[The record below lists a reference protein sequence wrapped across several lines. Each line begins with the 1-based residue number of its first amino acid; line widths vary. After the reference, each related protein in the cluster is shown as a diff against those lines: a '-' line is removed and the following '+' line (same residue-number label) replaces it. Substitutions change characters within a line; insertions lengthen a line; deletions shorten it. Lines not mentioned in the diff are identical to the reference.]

1 MVILTFKIKVIMKI
15 KNYKLFLESN
25 DFDFDFLANIG
36 KMREAILKIVQ
47 LHEQKCYNDNKL
59 SSYDRFKVSL
69 NDLIDKAIETTPDN
83 KEHFYTITED
93 YLSVISLFEKEVYR
107 ENKLVEFDQSL
118 FSSLDDLI
126 GLFNLTLDER
136 EEDDINRLGKDV
148 DHILDKMDDSW
159 VYENESDGSSF
170 EINTDGIDDAIAGL
184 EGRLSE
190 DVDGMWTSEE
200 EFEKDI
206 ESYIGKKIE
215 DFDYSEKLQ
224 AYKYIENKQWIKNI
238 LEDGSQKDK
247 SFVNNFLS
255 QMKDLFEL

>member
-1 MVILTFKIKVIMKI
+1 MKI

-25 DFDFDFLANIG
+25 EFDFDFLANIG
-36 KMREAILKIVQ
+36 KMKQAIIKIVK
-47 LHEQKCYNDNKL
+47 LHEQKCYGDTKL
-59 SSYDRFKVSL
+59 SSYDRFKTAI

-93 YLSVISLFEKEVYR
+93 YLSVISLFEKEIYR
-107 ENKLVEFDQSL
+107 ENKLAEFDQSL
-118 FSSLDDLI
+118 FSSLDDLV

-136 EEDDINRLGKDV
+136 EEDDINRLGKDA

-159 VYENESDGSSF
+159 VYENESDGSNF

-247 SFVNNFLS
+247 DFVNNFLS

>member
-1 MVILTFKIKVIMKI
+1 MKI

-25 DFDFDFLANIG
+25 EFDFDFLANIG
-36 KMREAILKIVQ
+36 KMKQAIIKIVQ
-47 LHEQKCYNDNKL
+47 LHEQKCYGDTKL
-59 SSYDRFKVSL
+59 SSYERFKTAI

-93 YLSVISLFEKEVYR
+93 YLSVISLFEKEIYR
-107 ENKLVEFDQSL
+107 ENKLAEFDQSL
-118 FSSLDDLI
+118 FSSLDDLV

-136 EEDDINRLGKDV
+136 EEDDINRLGKDA

-247 SFVNNFLS
+247 DFVNNFLS

>member
-36 KMREAILKIVQ
+36 KMKQAIIKIVQ
-47 LHEQKCYNDNKL
+47 LHEKKCYGDIKL
-59 SSYDRFKVSL
+59 SSYERFKASL
-69 NDLIDKAIETTPDN
+69 NDLIDSAVKGE
-83 KEHFYTITED
+83 FTITED
-93 YLSVISLFEKEVYR
+93 YLSVINLFEKEVY
-107 ENKLVEFDQSL
+107 NKSL
-118 FSSLDDLI
+118 FSSYEESMFSHLDDLI
-126 GLFNLTLDER
+126 SCFNSLLDNEER
-136 EEDDINRLGKDV
+136 DEEDIMRLGEDA

-159 VYENESDGSSF
+159 VYENESDGSNF

-224 AYKYIENKQWIKNI
+224 AFQYIENKEWVKNI
-238 LEDGSQKDK
+238 LEGGSEKDK
-247 SFVNNFLS
+247 NFVNNFLS

>member
-47 LHEQKCYNDNKL
+47 LHEQKCYNDTKL

-136 EEDDINRLGKDV
+136 EEDDINRLGKDA

-184 EGRLSE
+184 EDRLSE

-247 SFVNNFLS
+247 DFVNNFLS

>member
-36 KMREAILKIVQ
+36 KMKQAIIKIVQ
-47 LHEQKCYNDNKL
+47 LHEKKCYGDIKL
-59 SSYDRFKVSL
+59 SSYERFKSSL
-69 NDLIDKAIETTPDN
+69 NDLIDSAVKGE
-83 KEHFYTITED
+83 FTITED
-93 YLSVISLFEKEVYR
+93 YLSVINLFEKEVY
-107 ENKLVEFDQSL
+107 NKSL
-118 FSSLDDLI
+118 FSSYEESMFSHLDDLI
-126 GLFNLTLDER
+126 SCFNSLLDNEER
-136 EEDDINRLGKDV
+136 DEEDIMRLGEDA

-159 VYENESDGSSF
+159 VYENESDGSNF

-184 EGRLSE
+184 EDRLSKE
-190 DVDGMWTSEE
+190 TDDMWTSEE

-224 AYKYIENKQWIKNI
+224 AFQYIENKEWVKNI
-238 LEDGSQKDK
+238 LEGGSEKDK
-247 SFVNNFLS
+247 NFVNNFLS

>member
-25 DFDFDFLANIG
+25 NFDFDFLANIG
-36 KMREAILKIVQ
+36 KMKQAIIKIVQ
-47 LHEQKCYNDNKL
+47 LHEKKCYDDSKL
-59 SSYDRFKVSL
+59 SSYERFKASL
-69 NDLIDKAIETTPDN
+69 NDLIDSAVKGE
-83 KEHFYTITED
+83 FTITED
-93 YLSVISLFEKEVYR
+93 YLSVINLFEKEVY
-107 ENKLVEFDQSL
+107 NKSL
-118 FSSLDDLI
+118 FSSYEESMFSHLDDLI
-126 GLFNLTLDER
+126 SCFNSLLDNEER
-136 EEDDINRLGKDV
+136 DEEDIMRLGEDA

-159 VYENESDGSSF
+159 VYENESDGSNF

-184 EGRLSE
+184 EDRLSKE
-190 DVDGMWTSEE
+190 TDDMWTSEE

-224 AYKYIENKQWIKNI
+224 AFQYIENKEWVKNI
-238 LEDGSQKDK
+238 LEGGSEKDK
-247 SFVNNFLS
+247 NFVNNFLS

>member
-1 MVILTFKIKVIMKI
+1 MKI
-15 KNYKLFLESN
+15 KNYKLFLESS

-36 KMREAILKIVQ
+36 KMREAIIKIVK
-47 LHEQKCYNDNKL
+47 LHEQKCYGDTKL
-59 SSYDRFKVSL
+59 SSYDRFKTAI
-69 NDLIDKAIETTPDN
+69 NDLIDKAIEDTPDN

-107 ENKLVEFDQSL
+107 ENKLIEFDQSL
-118 FSSLDDLI
+118 FSSLDDLV
-126 GLFNLTLDER
+126 GLFNLTLNEK
-136 EEDDINRLGKDV
+136 EEDDIMRLGKDA

-159 VYENESDGSSF
+159 VYENESDGSNF
-170 EINTDGIDDAIAGL
+170 EINIDGIDDVIADL

-247 SFVNNFLS
+247 DFVNNFLS

>member
-1 MVILTFKIKVIMKI
+1 MVILTFEIKVIMKI

-36 KMREAILKIVQ
+36 KMKQAILKIVQ

-136 EEDDINRLGKDV
+136 EEDDINRLGKDA

-159 VYENESDGSSF
+159 VYENESDDSDF

-184 EGRLSE
+184 EDRLSKE
-190 DVDGMWTSEE
+190 TDDMWTSEE

-224 AYKYIENKQWIKNI
+224 AFQYIENKEWVKNI
-238 LEDGSQKDK
+238 LEGGSEKDK
-247 SFVNNFLS
+247 NFVNNFLS

>member
-136 EEDDINRLGKDV
+136 EEDDINRLGKDA

-159 VYENESDGSSF
+159 VYENESDGSNF

-184 EGRLSE
+184 EDRLSKE
-190 DVDGMWTSEE
+190 TDDMWTSEE

-224 AYKYIENKQWIKNI
+224 AFQYIENKEWVKNI
-238 LEDGSQKDK
+238 LEGGSEKDK
-247 SFVNNFLS
+247 NFVNNFLS

>member
-1 MVILTFKIKVIMKI
+1 MAILTFKIKVIMKI

-36 KMREAILKIVQ
+36 KMKQAIIKIVQ
-47 LHEQKCYNDNKL
+47 LHEKKCYGDIKL
-59 SSYDRFKVSL
+59 SSYERFKASL
-69 NDLIDKAIETTPDN
+69 NDLIDSAVKGE
-83 KEHFYTITED
+83 FTITED
-93 YLSVISLFEKEVYR
+93 YLSVINLFEKEVY
-107 ENKLVEFDQSL
+107 NKSL
-118 FSSLDDLI
+118 FSSYEESMFSHLDDLI
-126 GLFNLTLDER
+126 SCFNSLLDNEER
-136 EEDDINRLGKDV
+136 DEEDIMRLGEDA

-159 VYENESDGSSF
+159 VYENESDGSNF

-184 EGRLSE
+184 EDRLSKE
-190 DVDGMWTSEE
+190 TDDMWTSEE

-224 AYKYIENKQWIKNI
+224 AFQYIESKEWVKNI
-238 LEDGSQKDK
+238 LEGGSEKDK
-247 SFVNNFLS
+247 NFVNNFLS

>member
-1 MVILTFKIKVIMKI
+1 MKI

-25 DFDFDFLANIG
+25 EFDFDFLANIG
-36 KMREAILKIVQ
+36 KMKQAIIKIVQ
-47 LHEQKCYNDNKL
+47 LHEQKCYGDTKL
-59 SSYDRFKVSL
+59 SSYERFKTAI

-136 EEDDINRLGKDV
+136 EEDDINRLGKDA

-159 VYENESDGSSF
+159 IYENESDGSNF
-170 EINTDGIDDAIAGL
+170 EINTGGIDDAIAGL
-184 EGRLSE
+184 EGRLSKE
-190 DVDGMWTSEE
+190 TDDMWISEE

-247 SFVNNFLS
+247 YFVNYFLY
-255 QMKDLFEL
+255 QM

>member
-1 MVILTFKIKVIMKI
+1 MKI

-136 EEDDINRLGKDV
+136 EEDDINRLGKDA

-159 VYENESDGSSF
+159 VYENESDGSNF

-184 EGRLSE
+184 EDRLSKE
-190 DVDGMWTSEE
+190 TDDMWTSEE

-224 AYKYIENKQWIKNI
+224 AFQYIENKEWVKNI
-238 LEDGSQKDK
+238 LEGGSEKDK
-247 SFVNNFLS
+247 NFVNNFLS

>member
-36 KMREAILKIVQ
+36 KMKQAIIKIVQ
-47 LHEQKCYNDNKL
+47 LHEKKCYGDIKL
-59 SSYDRFKVSL
+59 SSYERFKASL
-69 NDLIDKAIETTPDN
+69 NDLIDSAVKGE
-83 KEHFYTITED
+83 FTITED
-93 YLSVISLFEKEVYR
+93 YLSVINLFEKEVY
-107 ENKLVEFDQSL
+107 NKSL
-118 FSSLDDLI
+118 FSSYEESMFSHLDDLI
-126 GLFNLTLDER
+126 SCFNSLLDNEER
-136 EEDDINRLGKDV
+136 DEEDIMRLGEDA

-159 VYENESDGSSF
+159 IYENESDDSDF

-184 EGRLSE
+184 EDRLSKE
-190 DVDGMWTSEE
+190 TDDMWTSEE

-224 AYKYIENKQWIKNI
+224 AFQYIENKEWVKNI
-238 LEDGSQKDK
+238 LEGGSEKDK
-247 SFVNNFLS
+247 NFVNNFLS

>member
-59 SSYDRFKVSL
+59 SSYDRFKASL

-136 EEDDINRLGKDV
+136 EEDDINRLGKDA

-159 VYENESDGSSF
+159 VYENESDGSNF

-184 EGRLSE
+184 EGRLSKE
-190 DVDGMWTSEE
+190 TDDMWISEE

-206 ESYIGKKIE
+206 ESYIGKKIK

-224 AYKYIENKQWIKNI
+224 AFKYIENKEWLKNI
-238 LEDGSQKDK
+238 LEGGSQKDK
-247 SFVNNFLS
+247 DFVNNFLS

>member
-1 MVILTFKIKVIMKI
+1 MKI

-25 DFDFDFLANIG
+25 EFDFDFLANIG
-36 KMREAILKIVQ
+36 KMKQAIIKIVQ
-47 LHEQKCYNDNKL
+47 LHEQKCYGDTKL
-59 SSYDRFKVSL
+59 SSYERFKTAI

-93 YLSVISLFEKEVYR
+93 YLSVISLFEKEIYR
-107 ENKLVEFDQSL
+107 ENKLAEFDQSL
-118 FSSLDDLI
+118 FSSLDDLV

-136 EEDDINRLGKDV
+136 EEDDINRLGKDA

-159 VYENESDGSSF
+159 VYENESDGSNF

-247 SFVNNFLS
+247 DFVNNFLS